1 MLQAT
6 RLAGAPLKRILVGL
20 NQPPFLQR
28 TAMAFTVLSPC
39 RELPLRRVPPFSTL
53 FRSITHMRR
62 RSPPAPPKKDEEQES
77 SESEDDEDLELGL
90 GMDDVAVEG
99 SESEEWEGFVL
110 DFGADGKESKNKGA
124 DEESSL
130 FDVF

>member
-6 RLAGAPLKRILVGL
+6 RLAGAALKRILVGP

-28 TAMAFTVLSPC
+28 TVMAFTVLSPR
-39 RELPLRRVPPFSTL
+39 RELPVPRVPPSLTFS
-53 FRSITHMRR
+53 RSITHMRR
-62 RSPPAPPKKDEEQES
+62 RSPPAQPRKDEEQES
-77 SESEDDEDLELGL
+77 SESEDDEELELGL

-110 DFGADGKESKNKGA
+110 DFGADGKESKNKGVN
-124 DEESSL
+124 EEE
-130 FDVF
+130 